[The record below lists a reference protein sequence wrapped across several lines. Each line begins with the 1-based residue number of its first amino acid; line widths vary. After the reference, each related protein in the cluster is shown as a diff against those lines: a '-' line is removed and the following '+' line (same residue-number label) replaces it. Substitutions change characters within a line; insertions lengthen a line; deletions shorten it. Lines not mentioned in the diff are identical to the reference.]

1 MATCL
6 CNPGPI
12 SANVF
17 TQRWATFFG
26 KLGPC
31 GESSAKAGRKETLRG
46 QYYPSYGAAESIAI
60 RALVL
65 PLALRVEQRWIH
77 FCNKTSLDRKR
88 FRAICCIFSFC
99 VHSAPRCR
107 EKRGCR
113 LVYLLRSCA
122 AHRIVA
128 RLGLFSLPTVVERS
142 AVSEVSA
149 TAGAFLP
156 GLRRKPRTAA
166 EPGLRLKGS
175 RAT

>member
-1 MATCL
+1 ML
-6 CNPGPI
+6 
-12 SANVF
+12 
-17 TQRWATFFG
+17 
-26 KLGPC
+26 
-31 GESSAKAGRKETLRG
+31 SAKAGRKERCMDSTTHLTAQRK
-46 QYYPSYGAAESIAI
+46 SMAI

-166 EPGLRLKGS
+166 EPGLRLK
-175 RAT
+175 